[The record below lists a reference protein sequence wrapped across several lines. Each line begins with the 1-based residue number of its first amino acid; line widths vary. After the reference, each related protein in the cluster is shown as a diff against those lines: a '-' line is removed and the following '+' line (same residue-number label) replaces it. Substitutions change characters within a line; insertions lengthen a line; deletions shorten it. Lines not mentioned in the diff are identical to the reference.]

1 MRKRMVSCNM
11 IKVVK
16 VEFQLESTGLKKIGS
31 NWPITIKDKLL
42 IISRH
47 LNSFICSF

>member
-11 IKVVK
+11 IKVFK
-16 VEFQLESTGLKKIGS
+16 VEFHLELSGLKKFGS

-42 IISRH
+42 IITRH
-47 LNSFICSF
+47 LRA